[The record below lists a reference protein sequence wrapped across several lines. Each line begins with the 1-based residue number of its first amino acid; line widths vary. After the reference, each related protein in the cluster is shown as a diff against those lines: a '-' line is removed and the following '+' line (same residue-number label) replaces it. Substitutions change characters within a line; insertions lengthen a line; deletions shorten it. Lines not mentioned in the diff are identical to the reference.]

1 MKFRNL
7 VEINM
12 DWLEDTRLIIIC
24 DRLVHSMN
32 VYEALDKFGDRVVH
46 VFHKYVVVLD

>member
-7 VEINM
+7 VEINA

-24 DRLVHSMN
+24 DRLAYSTN

-46 VFHKYVVVLD
+46 LFLKDVVILD

>member
-7 VEINM
+7 VEINA

-24 DRLVHSMN
+24 DRLVHSTN

-46 VFHKYVVVLD
+46 VFQKDVVVLD

>member
-7 VEINM
+7 VEINA

-24 DRLVHSMN
+24 DGLLYSTN
-32 VYEALDKFGDRVVH
+32 VYEALDKFGDRAVY
-46 VFHKYVVVLD
+46 VFLKDVVVLD